1 MRMKIFNLVLVLF
14 LIHRLSNAQENIE
27 FSKDNFPDKKDELK
41 EAKNALEDG
50 NAIFN
55 QDVNYMFSK
64 AIPLFKKANDFNP
77 NNAECNY
84 KLGVCY
90 LYSTTKQEAIK
101 YLEKAYLIDNKVSD
115 DVSFYVGRGYHLA
128 GEWDKAIKNYKDYK
142 VVATLR
148 GEEPERIDEIEKLI
162 DECRNGKEISAKE
175 ERIWLDNLGPK
186 INSATPE
193 YSPMVSTDESFLI
206 ITARRATTIGE
217 LIDEYDDKYFE
228 DLYYSKYNAEKEEW
242 GDLVNFG
249 EGVNTKGHDA
259 TSGLS
264 PDGKTLFVYRGSQKG
279 GGDIFASRL
288 EDQKWTL
295 PKKLNDNINTDF
307 QETSASVS
315 SDGKKLYF
323 VSEKPG
329 GQGGSDI
336 YVSDWDANK
345 KDWGV
350 AKNLGPI
357 VNSAYDEDGVFIH
370 PDGSTIY
377 FASKGHQTTGG
388 SDIFY
393 SEFKDGRWNE
403 PKNLG
408 YPINTPDDDR
418 YFVMAADG
426 KTAYYSSFRKEGLGE
441 NDIYRITF
449 IGPEKQP
456 ILNTDE
462 LLLASASS
470 VSAEKVIE
478 AKVETRSS
486 KMALLKGFILD
497 YKTKLPVT
505 ADVEIVDNKTG
516 IVVNEFKADQA
527 DGGYLV
533 SLPSGRDYGIIVKS
547 AGYLFHS
554 ENINLPDS
562 ATYKQYRKDIYLQ
575 KVEIGSKVV
584 LRNIFFDYD
593 RFTLRKE
600 SETELERLA
609 DLLKNNP
616 DLKVEISGHT
626 DDKGADEYNQKLSE
640 NRAKAVVEDLKKR
653 GIAIDRLTFVGF
665 GETQPIATNT
675 TDNGRQENR
684 RTEFKITGQ

>member
-1 MRMKIFNLVLVLF
+1 MGEKIKALVIFVVL
-14 LIHRLSNAQENIE
+14 LQQIGISQTSIE
-27 FSKDNFPDKKDELK
+27 FTKDNFPDKKDELK

-55 QDVNYMFSK
+55 QDVDYMFSK
-64 AIPLFKKANDFNP
+64 GIPFFKKANDFNP
-77 NNAECNY
+77 NNADCNY

-101 YLEKAYLIDNKVSD
+101 YLEKAYMLDNKVSD

-162 DECRNGKEISAKE
+162 DECRNGKEISANA

-193 YSPMVSTDESFLI
+193 YSPMISTDESFLI
-206 ITARRATTIGE
+206 ITARKSNTIGE

-228 DLYYSKYNAEKEEW
+228 DLYYSKYDAASEDW
-242 GDLVNFG
+242 GELVNFG

-264 PDGKTLFVYRGSQKG
+264 PDGKMLFVYRGSQKG
-279 GGDIFASRL
+279 GGDIFASKI
-288 EDQKWTL
+288 EEQKWTI
-295 PKKLNDNINTDF
+295 PKKLNENINTDF
-307 QETSASVS
+307 QETSASLS

-323 VSEKPG
+323 VSERPG

-336 YVSDWDANK
+336 YTSDWDAEK

-350 AKNLGPI
+350 AKNLGPT
-357 VNSAYDEDGVFIH
+357 VNSAFDEDGVFIH
-370 PDGSTIY
+370 PDGVTIY
-377 FASKGHQTTGG
+377 FASEGHQTTGG

-393 SEFKDGRWNE
+393 SEFKDGQWTT

-418 YFVMAADG
+418 YFVMAANG

-449 IGPEKQP
+449 LGPEKQP
-456 ILNTDE
+456 VLNTDE
-462 LLLASASS
+462 MLIASNSF
-470 VSAEKVIE
+470 VSTEKVIE

-497 YKTKLPVT
+497 FKTKAPVI
-505 ADVEIVDNKTG
+505 ADVEIIDNKTG

-527 DGGYLV
+527 DGSYLV

-547 AGYLFHS
+547 DGYLFHS

-575 KVEIGSKVV
+575 KIEVGSKVV

-600 SETELERLA
+600 SESELERLA
-609 DLLKNNP
+609 ELLKNNP
-616 DLKVEISGHT
+616 QLKVEISGHT

-640 NRAKAVVEDLKKR
+640 NRAKSVVEDLKKR
-653 GIAIDRLTFVGF
+653 GISTDRLTYAGL
-665 GETQPIATNT
+665 GETMPISTNATNE
-675 TDNGRQENR
+675 GRQENR

>member
-1 MRMKIFNLVLVLF
+1 MKILKTIGSFIFIAHVVV
-14 LIHRLSNAQENIE
+14 AQNIE
-27 FSKDNFPDKKDELK
+27 FTKDNFPDKKDELK

-50 NAIFN
+50 NAIFT
-55 QDVNYMFSK
+55 QEVDYMYGK
-64 AIPLFKKANDFNP
+64 AITFFKKANDFNP

-101 YLEKAYLIDNKVSD
+101 YLEKAYLLDNKVSD
-115 DVSFYVGRGYHLA
+115 DVSYYVGRGYHLA
-128 GEWDKAIKNYKDYK
+128 GEWDEAIKNYKDYK

-148 GEEPERIDEIEKLI
+148 GEEPERIEEIEKLI
-162 DECRNGKEISAKE
+162 EECRNGKEISAKE
-175 ERIWLDNLGPK
+175 ERIWLDNLGAK
-186 INSATPE
+186 VNSAAPE

-206 ITARRATTIGE
+206 ITSRRANSIGE

-228 DLYYSKYNAEKEEW
+228 DLYYSKFDNETGEW

-279 GGDIFASRL
+279 GGDIYSSKI
-288 EDQKWTL
+288 EDKKWST
-295 PKKLNDNINTDF
+295 PKKLNSNINTDF
-307 QETSASVS
+307 QETSASLS
-315 SDGKKLYF
+315 SEGKKLYF
-323 VSEKPG
+323 VSERPG
-329 GQGGSDI
+329 GQGKGDI
-336 YVSDWDANK
+336 YTSEWDPEK

-350 AKNLGPI
+350 ATNLGSI
-357 VNSAYDEDGVFIH
+357 VNSPFGEYGVYIH
-370 PDGSTIY
+370 PDGVTLY
-377 FASKGHQTTGG
+377 FASEGHQTTGG

-393 SEFKDGRWNE
+393 SEYKDGHWNT
-403 PKNLG
+403 PKNMG

-418 YFVMAADG
+418 YFVMAANG

-449 IGPEKQP
+449 LGPEKQP
-456 ILNTDE
+456 VLNADE
-462 LLLASASS
+462 MLIASTNY

-486 KMALLKGFILD
+486 KMALLKGLILD
-497 YKTKLPVT
+497 YKTKLPVI

-516 IVVNEFKADQA
+516 IIVNEFKADQA
-527 DGGYLV
+527 DGSYVV
-533 SLPSGRDYGIIVKS
+533 SLPAGRDYGITVKS
-547 AGYLFHS
+547 KDYLFHS

-562 ATYKQYRKDIYLQ
+562 ATYKQYRKDISLQ
-575 KVEIGSKVV
+575 KIEVGSKVV
-584 LRNIFFDYD
+584 LRNIFFDSD
-593 RFTLRKE
+593 KFSLRKE

-609 DLLKNNP
+609 DLLKNNA
-616 DLKVEISGHT
+616 LMQVEISGHT
-626 DDKGADEYNQKLSE
+626 DDKGAEEYNQKLSE

-653 GIAIDRLTFVGF
+653 GIKEERLTFAGL
-665 GETQPIATNT
+665 GESQPIATNAT
-675 TDNGRQENR
+675 NEGRQENR
-684 RTEFKITGQ
+684 RTEFKITAH